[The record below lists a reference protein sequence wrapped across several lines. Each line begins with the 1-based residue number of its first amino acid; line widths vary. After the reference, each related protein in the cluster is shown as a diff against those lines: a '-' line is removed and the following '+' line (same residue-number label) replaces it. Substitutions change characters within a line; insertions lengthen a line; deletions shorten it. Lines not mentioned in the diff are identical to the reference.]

1 MGSILTFNH
10 YINEAN
16 AFIDSVERANT
27 AYYVYVSRPQ
37 PWSNTT
43 GGDDDSAVPAVNNS
57 VAQVELDVF
66 DDILYGK
73 KITAADVINMVPR
86 YSWTSNTVYSA
97 YDQTDSGLLG
107 KSFYVV
113 TTGAGDQYNVF
124 KCIDNGGG
132 ARSTVK
138 PTLQSTS
145 GTFNTGDGYVWKY
158 MYTIDA
164 TSNTKFMSTNFMPV
178 IANAAVQ
185 ANAVGGSIDAIRVV
199 NAGSGY
205 SVYETG
211 VVESVLDRYT
221 IKLPNTSSS
230 LDDYYTNSSIYL
242 KSGFGGGQI
251 REISEYDGT
260 SKNVTVVQPVDTYVR
275 LDFSNSSLISS
286 GAVGEQVRQV
296 IDTINFTTS
305 VGLFNSGDTI
315 IQTDSGLSASVLTAN
330 SNTLRVSRSNKN
342 QLLVA
347 NAAIRSAADSGTI
360 KTVKANISN
369 NSTANLGIV
378 VSAGTGYTGN
388 AVVTIASSS
397 GSGAVANAQANST
410 GKIVAINVSNTGNGY
425 ASEPTVTVAAP
436 TAQTF
441 NANSAVTAGVGEGS
455 NNVIALATA
464 GVYVVG
470 DAIKYYVS
478 AGNTTLGGLSNN
490 TTYYIQFAN
499 STTVALSATS
509 NTAAG
514 NRVTLTKGFTE
525 TGHVLQGLTATG
537 RILPSSMI
545 VTNASATFSTDYSAG
560 DFIRVGQNPNTN
572 IRVANLVNS
581 SVIVVDR
588 PFINTISGANTF
600 KLSTAFIPSTITVA
614 EANGTISNS
623 NLTGIR
629 LTITNTS
636 IVDSLYIVGEKVD
649 LVTSANVS
657 LNANGTVAY
666 SNSTTLFLSGIQ
678 GSWVSGQRVKGNS
691 SQLVADVVTVDT
703 KPNVTIK
710 NPSGDFVLGQLVD
723 FSTAG
728 GSNTGIANLV
738 NVSNLTENSIEY
750 EIGPTV
756 RITGDGTGATGVATV
771 NTAVGSGNVITKVTM
786 ITTGSGY
793 TEANAGVYANTLYG
807 SGAQLRAVIAPVAGH
822 GADVYSELGARY
834 VGVSVKFDTLANE
847 NLYYPSNV
855 DFRRI
860 GIIKDPGF
868 SNVVMSM
875 TGFNVADL
883 ELASQS
889 GTWEAG
895 EVVVQGTTNATGLV
909 VSGNSTVLRL
919 RDVRGTFVQ
928 SNTIYAYS
936 SAAAANVVGVTTVK
950 FQNNET
956 VSTNAG
962 SRATVVSFTTAN
974 NTLVLGNTQGSFSNG
989 DYLLGSNTGAVAT
1002 VNVIT
1007 SSDRSRTLTSNFGLR
1022 FNQTS
1027 RVTLQ
1032 ALPTITSTFTEFEY
1046 VTQQTTGASGR
1057 IASLANDVDVATTGL
1072 TGSFSTGDIVN
1083 NVNTGANAY
1092 VSFANSTYLKLTAVS
1107 NNLAFSAG
1115 NRLTNG
1121 LGANCTVQNTYG
1133 VVVLSDVTKN
1143 SGFIPGYSITGANS
1157 GLSAVVQTS
1166 TNPDLTKELG
1176 KTVYVEISNT
1186 VINRTSTSTE
1196 EIRLIIKF

>member
-16 AFIDSVERANT
+16 AFIESVERPNT
-27 AYYVYVSRPQ
+27 AFYVYVARPQ

-43 GGDDDSAVPAVNNS
+43 GGDDDSAVPVVNNS

-66 DDILYGK
+66 DDMLYGK
-73 KITAADVINMVPR
+73 KITAADVIHMVPR
-86 YSWTSNTVYSA
+86 YSWTSNTVYA
-97 YDQTDSGLLG
+97 VYDQTDADMYT

-145 GTFNTGDGYVWKY
+145 GTFNTGDGYTWKY

-164 TSNTKFMSTNFMPV
+164 GSNTKFMSTNFMPV

-185 ANAVGGSIDAIRVV
+185 ANAIGGSIDAIRVV

-260 SKNVTVVQPVDTYVR
+260 SKNVTVVTPVDTYVR
-275 LDFSNSSLISS
+275 LDFSNSTFISS

-305 VGLFNSGDTI
+305 VGLFNAGDTV

-330 SNTLRVSRSNKN
+330 GNTLRVSRANKN
-342 QLLVA
+342 QLLIANVA
-347 NAAIRSAADSGTI
+347 MRSAADSGTL
-360 KTVKANISN
+360 KTDKANISN

-378 VSAGTGYTGN
+378 VTAGTGYTGN
-388 AVVTIASSS
+388 AAVTITSSS
-397 GSGAVANAQANST
+397 GSGATANAQANST
-410 GKIVAINVSNTGNGY
+410 GKIIAIKVSNTGSGY
-425 ASEPTVTVAAP
+425 TSEPTVTVAAP

-441 NANSAVTAGVGEGS
+441 NANSAVTGGSGEGS
-455 NNVIALATA
+455 NNVIVLATA
-464 GVYVVG
+464 NVYVVG
-470 DAIKYYVS
+470 DAIKYYVN

-490 TTYYIQFAN
+490 TTYYVQFAN
-499 STTVALSATS
+499 STVVALSSTS
-509 NTAAG
+509 NTTAG
-514 NRVTLTKGFTE
+514 NRIALTKGFTE
-525 TGHVLQGLTATG
+525 AGHVLQGLTATG
-537 RILPSSMI
+537 RILPSSMLI
-545 VTNASATFSTDYSAG
+545 TNATASFSTDYSAG

-572 IRVANLVNS
+572 IRYANLVNS

-600 KLSTAFIPSTITVA
+600 KLSTAFIPSTIAVA

-623 NLTGIR
+623 NLSGIR

-691 SQLVADVVTVDT
+691 SQLTADVVTVDT
-703 KPNVTIK
+703 KPNVTLK
-710 NPSGDFVLGQLVD
+710 NPTGTFVLGQLVD
-723 FSTAG
+723 FSTSG

-756 RITGDGTGATGVATV
+756 KITGDGSNATAVATV
-771 NTAVGSGNVITKVTM
+771 NTAIGSGNVITKVTV
-786 ITTGSGY
+786 ITTGSNY
-793 TEANAGVYANTLYG
+793 TEANVSVYANTLYG
-807 SGAQLRAVIAPVAGH
+807 NGAQLRAVIAPVAGH
-822 GADVYSELGARY
+822 GADVYTELGARY
-834 VGVSVKFDTLANE
+834 AGMTVKFDTLANE
-847 NLYYPSNV
+847 NLYYPSKV
-855 DFRRI
+855 DFRKI

-875 TGFNVADL
+875 AGFNVADL
-883 ELASQS
+883 ELANQS
-889 GTWEAG
+889 GTWIVG
-895 EVVVQGTTNATGLV
+895 EVVVQSTTNATGLV

-919 RDVRGTFVQ
+919 KDVRGTFVQ
-928 SNTIYAYS
+928 SNTVYAYT
-936 SAAAANVVGVTTVK
+936 SASAANVATVTTVR
-950 FQNNET
+950 FQNSET
-956 VSTNAG
+956 VSTNSG
-962 SRATVVSFTTAN
+962 SRATIVAFTAAN
-974 NTLVLGNTQGSFSNG
+974 NTLVLGNTQGTFANG
-989 DYLLGSNTGAVAT
+989 DYLVGANSGATAT

-1007 SSDRSRTLTSNFGLR
+1007 SSDRSRTLTDTFGLR

-1032 ALPTITSTFTEFEY
+1032 AQPQTINAFTKFEY

-1057 IASLANDVDVATTGL
+1057 IVSYADDL
-1072 TGSFSTGDIVN
+1072 DIVFNSLVGTFSSGDSLN
-1083 NVNTGANAY
+1083 NVDTGANAQ
-1092 VSFANSTYLKLTAVS
+1092 VLFANSTYLKLTAVS

-1115 NRLTNG
+1115 NKLTNG
-1121 LGANCTVQNTYG
+1121 LGANCVVQNAYG
-1133 VVVLSDVTKN
+1133 VMVLSDVTKGI
-1143 SGFIPGYSITGANS
+1143 GFAPGYTITGVNS
-1157 GLSAVVQTS
+1157 TLPVNVYAS

-1176 KTVYVEISNT
+1176 KTVYTEISNT

-1196 EIRLIIKF
+1196 DIRLIIKF